1 MCRSP
6 SLSWRTRSA
15 SVTMPTQRPSPSTT
29 GTPGNSFSRR
39 VLTTSS
45 TLASGPTVSG
55 FESITSRTTIR
66 ATLAGEPGWKRLDH
80 VAGHHVVGAVVLG
93 GGPAGANVGERAER
107 GGLEGTQA
115 LGE

>member
-55 FESITSRTTIR
+55 LESITSRTTIE
-66 ATLAGEPGWKRLDH
+66 ATLASEPGGKRFDH
-80 VAGHHVVGAVVLG
+80 VAGHHVLGAVALG
-93 GGPAGANVGERAER
+93 GGLAGANVGERAER
-107 GGLEGTQA
+107 GRLEGAQPP
-115 LGE
+115 